1 TRDPGVAC
9 TRVSGCL
16 RRSSLV
22 RSSGNEV
29 EVTPAQIESN
39 AHARTGTLP
48 APDRLI
54 VAVMGLPG
62 AGKSR
67 VADALEKQ
75 LGLRRVCRDTIRH
88 AMFPD
93 CNYSYIEKRAAFRA
107 VLLAVEINCL
117 LGEASV
123 IDGMTFSRAGDFESV
138 MQLAKRM
145 KFRAIALWI
154 DCPPAIARDRIAADA
169 AAARHIAR
177 DRVPALVDA
186 VLARGDQPPDD
197 AIRIDATQPI
207 AAMCRA
213 SVDAVHRKMAAVHNN

>member
-1 TRDPGVAC
+1 M
-9 TRVSGCL
+9 
-16 RRSSLV
+16 
-22 RSSGNEV
+22 
-29 EVTPAQIESN
+29 TPAQTESN
-39 AHARTGTLP
+39 APAEAGTVP

-75 LGLRRVCRDTIRH
+75 LGLRRVCRDSIRQ

-107 VLLAVEINCL
+107 VLLALEINCL

-123 IDGMTFSRAGDFESV
+123 IDGMTFSRAGDFQSV
-138 MQLAKRM
+138 SHLAKRM
-145 KFRAIALWI
+145 NFRAIALWI

-186 VLARGDQPPDD
+186 VLARGDQPPGD
-197 AIRIDATQPI
+197 AICIDATQPI

-213 SVDAVHRKMAAVHNN
+213 AVEAVNRILIAEVESRP

>member
-1 TRDPGVAC
+1 M
-9 TRVSGCL
+9 RVSRCR
-16 RRSSLV
+16 RRSFLRDLSEMRCKL
-22 RSSGNEV
+22 
-29 EVTPAQIESN
+29 TPAQTESN
-39 AHARTGTLP
+39 APAEAGTVP

-75 LGLRRVCRDTIRH
+75 LGLRRVCRDAIRQ

-107 VLLAVEINCL
+107 VLLALEINCL

-123 IDGMTFSRAGDFESV
+123 IDGMTFSRAGDFQSV
-138 MQLAKRM
+138 SHLAKRM
-145 KFRAIALWI
+145 NFRAIALWI

-186 VLARGDQPPDD
+186 VLARGDQPPGD
-197 AIRIDATQPI
+197 AICIDATQPI
-207 AAMCRA
+207 TAMCRA
-213 SVDAVHRKMAAVHNN
+213 AVEAVNRILIAEVESRP